1 MSRLLQ
7 TPLMLQPTRRRSVL
21 ACFLRGMR
29 VGGDRMIPF
38 GEDDDALMI
47 GRKMYVERGSYEP
60 IDGSAM
66 SPTFA

>member
-1 MSRLLQ
+1 
-7 TPLMLQPTRRRSVL
+7 
-21 ACFLRGMR
+21 MR